1 MDMHDLAGRV
11 SALSVTLADRQTRF
25 LADLIRIRSYTG
37 HERAAVDRTLE
48 ELRAIGC
55 DEVWMDSAGNALG
68 RIGHGPRVILY
79 DAHLDTNEVADEREW
94 PHPPLERVIEGEMHT
109 PALCCGR
116 SFDSTLGAGGA
127 VFLWLPAVCQTLRV
141 FASRV
146 DTCPSSRYNTAGRKT
161 EIPPMR

>member
-1 MDMHDLAGRV
+1 MAV
-11 SALSVTLADRQTRF
+11 RQARF

-37 HERAAVDRTLE
+37 QERAAVDRTLD

-55 DEVWMDSAGNALG
+55 DDVWMDSAGNALG

-94 PHPPLERVIEGEMHT
+94 PHPPLEPVIEGEMHT

-116 SFDSTLGAGGA
+116 SFDSTLRAGGA

-141 FASRV
+141 FASRA
-146 DTCPSSRYNTAGRKT
+146 Y
-161 EIPPMR
+161 